1 MVIQTYKGKL
11 VQIDWCTMKVFHSG
25 MEVLSTTKK
34 NPYKKLNVMTSFFP
48 FRNGKTPTLLMRIIK
63 AKSNEKK
70 K

>member
-1 MVIQTYKGKL
+1 
-11 VQIDWCTMKVFHSG
+11 MKVFHSG